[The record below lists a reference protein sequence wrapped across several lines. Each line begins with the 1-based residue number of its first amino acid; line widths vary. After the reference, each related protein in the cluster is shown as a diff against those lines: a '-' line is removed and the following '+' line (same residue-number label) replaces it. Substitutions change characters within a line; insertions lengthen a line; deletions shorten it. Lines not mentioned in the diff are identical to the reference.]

1 LLVYRRGPR
10 VRARRN
16 GLSVIRQKTYY
27 LNDDFPRCGEK
38 TGGGDMSEWWSIEVF
53 SGDKLPASG
62 WRYAYEDE
70 LTEAAITHGALY
82 YEWHDS
88 QYGVI
93 FEVLFPG
100 DAEWEAFRALP
111 AVRAALDGVPD
122 PVNGLLIY
130 RGRGGAA
137 GGTKPRKPKPAPGAA
152 ALELEEPRRRVRLPR
167 RLKYNIEG
175 EGLDEVLRE
184 LTAEPGPAEPGPA
197 PEPLR
202 IEPDPGEPVWRGIA
216 AYDRPGS

>member
-1 LLVYRRGPR
+1 M
-10 VRARRN
+10 A
-16 GLSVIRQKTYY
+16 
-27 LNDDFPRCGEK
+27 
-38 TGGGDMSEWWSIEVF
+38 EWWSIEVF

-93 FEVLFPG
+93 FEVLFP
-100 DAEWEAFRALP
+100 DDRAWDEFRWLP

-122 PVNGLLIY
+122 PVNGLLVY

-137 GGTKPRKPKPAPGAA
+137 GSPKPRKPRPAPDAA
-152 ALELEEPRRRVRLPR
+152 ALELEEPEEEEPRAALLAKVKSRARAIDELLRRRRDGQEEP
-167 RLKYNIEG
+167 IG
-175 EGLDEVLRE
+175 
-184 LTAEPGPAEPGPA
+184 EPG
-197 PEPLR
+197 R
-202 IEPDPGEPVWRGIA
+202 IDEPDRGEPIWRDIA
-216 AYDRPGS
+216 AFDRSAG

>member
-1 LLVYRRGPR
+1 M
-10 VRARRN
+10 A
-16 GLSVIRQKTYY
+16 
-27 LNDDFPRCGEK
+27 
-38 TGGGDMSEWWSIEVF
+38 EWWSIEVF
-53 SGDKLPASG
+53 SGDKLPASA

-88 QYGVI
+88 EYGVI
-93 FEVLFPG
+93 FEILFPG
-100 DAEWEAFRALP
+100 DAEFEGFRALP

-152 ALELEEPRRRVRLPR
+152 SLELEEPKEERRIGRIKRAR
-167 RLKYNIEG
+167 RLKYNAE
-175 EGLDEVLRE
+175 EVDELLRE
-184 LTAEPGPAEPGPA
+184 LGAEPG
-197 PEPLR
+197 R
-202 IEPDPGEPVWRGIA
+202 IDEPDRGAPGSGEPVSRDIA
-216 AYDRPGS
+216 AFDRSVE

>member
-1 LLVYRRGPR
+1 MRDIY
-10 VRARRN
+10 
-16 GLSVIRQKTYY
+16 LSSVCQRDVLSCLGTFATWRIWAAA
-27 LNDDFPRCGEK
+27 N
-38 TGGGDMSEWWSIEVF
+38 MAEWWSIEVF

-70 LTEAAITHGALY
+70 LTEAAITNGALY
-82 YEWHDS
+82 YEWHDTE
-88 QYGVI
+88 YGVI

-100 DAEWEAFRALP
+100 DREWESFRALP

-152 ALELEEPRRRVRLPR
+152 ALELEEPKEERRIKKRAR
-167 RLKYNIEG
+167 RLKYNADAVDELLRNLPKDPGPIEP
-175 EGLDEVLRE
+175 V
-184 LTAEPGPAEPGPA
+184 PAEPERN
-197 PEPLR
+197 EPGQ
-202 IEPDPGEPVWRGIA
+202 GEPVSRDIA
-216 AYDRPGS
+216 AFDR

>member
-1 LLVYRRGPR
+1 M
-10 VRARRN
+10 A
-16 GLSVIRQKTYY
+16 
-27 LNDDFPRCGEK
+27 
-38 TGGGDMSEWWSIEVF
+38 EWWSIEVF

-82 YEWHDS
+82 YEWHDT

-93 FEVLFPG
+93 IEVLFPS

-137 GGTKPRKPKPAPGAA
+137 GSAKPRKPKPAPGAA
-152 ALELEEPRRRVRLPR
+152 ALELEEPKEERRIVKVARK
-167 RLKYNIEG
+167 LKYNFG
-175 EGLDEVLRE
+175 PADRDELFRE
-184 LTAEPGPAEPGPA
+184 LGTDPETGGPS
-197 PEPLR
+197 
-202 IEPDPGEPVWRGIA
+202 EPDRGVPGQDEPVSRDIA
-216 AYDRPGS
+216 AFDRSAD

>member
-1 LLVYRRGPR
+1 M
-10 VRARRN
+10 A
-16 GLSVIRQKTYY
+16 
-27 LNDDFPRCGEK
+27 
-38 TGGGDMSEWWSIEVF
+38 EWWSIGVF

-70 LTEAAITHGALY
+70 LTEAAITNGALY
-82 YEWHDS
+82 YEWHDTE
-88 QYGVI
+88 YGVI

-100 DAEWEAFRALP
+100 DREWESFRALP

-152 ALELEEPRRRVRLPR
+152 ALELEEPREERRVKLARMMR
-167 RLKYNIEG
+167 SRKAAV
-175 EGLDEVLRE
+175 DELLRE
-184 LTAEPGPAEPGPA
+184 LQGEPGRVEPVPAEPERV
-197 PEPLR
+197 EPGQ
-202 IEPDPGEPVWRGIA
+202 DEPVSRDIA
-216 AYDRPGS
+216 AFDRSGD

>member
-1 LLVYRRGPR
+1 M
-10 VRARRN
+10 A
-16 GLSVIRQKTYY
+16 
-27 LNDDFPRCGEK
+27 
-38 TGGGDMSEWWSIEVF
+38 EWWSIEVF

-82 YEWHDS
+82 YEWHDTE
-88 QYGVI
+88 YGVI
-93 FEVLFPG
+93 FEVLFSN
-100 DAEWEAFRALP
+100 DTQWDAFRALP

-152 ALELEEPRRRVRLPR
+152 ALELEQPRRRAKIARL
-167 RLKYNIEG
+167 LKYNGGGTDLDRLRDEPGG
-175 EGLDEVLRE
+175 EPEPG
-184 LTAEPGPAEPGPA
+184 AEPEPAG
-197 PEPLR
+197 EPLR
-202 IEPDPGEPVWRGIA
+202 IEPDPGDPVWRAIA
-216 AYDRPGS
+216 AFDRSAD

>member
-1 LLVYRRGPR
+1 M
-10 VRARRN
+10 A
-16 GLSVIRQKTYY
+16 
-27 LNDDFPRCGEK
+27 
-38 TGGGDMSEWWSIEVF
+38 EWWSIEVF
-53 SGDKLPASG
+53 SGDKLTATG

-70 LTEAAITHGALY
+70 LTEAAITNGALY

-88 QYGVI
+88 EYGVI

-100 DAEWEAFRALP
+100 DSEWESFRELP

-152 ALELEEPRRRVRLPR
+152 ALELEEPREERRVKRAR
-167 RLKYNIEG
+167 RLKYTKG
-175 EGLDEVLRE
+175 AVDELLRE
-184 LTAEPGPAEPGPA
+184 LGEPGRVEPVPAEPERL
-197 PEPLR
+197 EPGQ
-202 IEPDPGEPVWRGIA
+202 GEPVSRDIA
-216 AYDRPGS
+216 AFGRSAP